1 MHITKL
7 RSKNEITLPASAV
20 EALGVKEGDVLRVS
34 ADQDRVIMTA
44 QEVRARGGTYTMS
57 DLLGAASGLY
67 DSVAGVDAEVAASR
81 AK

>member
-7 RSKNEITLPASAV
+7 RSKNQITLPASAV
-20 EALGVKEGDVLRVS
+20 EALGLKEGDVLRVS

-57 DLLGAASGLY
+57 DLLEAASGL
-67 DSVAGVDAEVAASR
+67 
-81 AK
+81 